1 MKIDLGS
8 NGSQKLNFFSCY
20 VFLLILFKNNK
31 LKWFFFTGQQKMD
44 FLFIVFAIKAREIAV
59 FPAVASTIYSP
70 SNFPFFWASFKI
82 KEAALSLIEEQT
94 PFHSN

>member
-1 MKIDLGS
+1 
-8 NGSQKLNFFSCY
+8 
-20 VFLLILFKNNK
+20 
-31 LKWFFFTGQQKMD
+31 MD